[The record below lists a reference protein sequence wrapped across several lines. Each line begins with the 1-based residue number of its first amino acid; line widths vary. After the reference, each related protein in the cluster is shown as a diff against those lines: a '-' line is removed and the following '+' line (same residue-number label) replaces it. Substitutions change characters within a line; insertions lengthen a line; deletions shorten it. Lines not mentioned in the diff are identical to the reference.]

1 MKAAVHERYGSEHV
15 GGRGGGGAGAAEDGV
30 LIRVRAASINRA
42 DWYGV
47 AGKPVVARPMMGGVR
62 KPNDPSLGSDFA
74 GVVEAA
80 GAAVTEFRTGD
91 EVFGARHGSLAEY
104 VCVPHDAGIG
114 RKPGNLTFEQAAA
127 VPLAA
132 LTALQGLRDHGE
144 LAPGQKVLVNGA
156 SGGVGTFAVQIAR
169 ALGGEVTAVCHARH
183 VEVVRSLGAERVVD
197 YTREDFTRIGERYDL
212 MLDVAGSRSLHACK
226 RVLKPEATV
235 VLVGGPM
242 TPLVGPLAHIGA
254 MKVGSVVGSRKVA
267 FFVAKPNRA
276 DMETLRELVE
286 AGKIEPVVE
295 RRFELHEVGDA
306 LRSMGLGHAQG
317 KLVVAV

>member
-1 MKAAVHERYGSEHV
+1 MKAAIHERYGSEHV
-15 GGRGGGGAGAAEDGV
+15 EVREVERPEPTEDGV
-30 LIRVRAASINRA
+30 LVRVRAASINRA

-47 AGKPVVARPMMGGVR
+47 AGKPLVARPMMGGVR
-62 KPNDPSLGSDFA
+62 KPKDPSLGGDFA
-74 GVVEAA
+74 GVVEAV
-80 GAAVTEFRTGD
+80 GAAVTDFRPGD

-114 RKPGNLTFEQAAA
+114 KKPANLTFEQAAA

-132 LTALQGLRDHGE
+132 LTALQGLRDHGALE
-144 LAPGQKVLVNGA
+144 QGQNVLVNGA

-169 ALGGEVTAVCHARH
+169 ALGGKVTAVCNARH

-197 YTREDFTRIGERYDL
+197 YTREDFTRSDDRYDL

-242 TPLVGPLAHIGA
+242 TPIVGPLAHIGA
-254 MKVGSVVGSRKVA
+254 MKLGSLGGSRKVA

-276 DMETLRELVE
+276 DMEALRELLE

-295 RRFELHEVGDA
+295 RRFELHEIGDA
-306 LRSMGLGHAQG
+306 LNSMGEGHAQG